1 MTPDPVSSD
10 MGAEDTAQDTLTA
23 VLDKLGEIARAASKG
38 SFVFRGEP
46 KCYEEISSSLYREYK
61 TRLNIFGLQGFD
73 IRHVQDEILEDAADY
88 AEDLTPQE
96 LLSQL
101 QHFGHP
107 TNLIDFT
114 SDYLIALFFACAS
127 EPGHDGRVILLNSEA
142 GPLHR
147 MRTPANRIKAQ
158 KSVFVDPPTGVIVPD
173 ETVTIP
179 RDLKLPILGY
189 LFYYHDIST
198 RTIYDDIHGYIKNA
212 RVHHSA
218 YAEFHIGGLYVS
230 QGNPSEA
237 LRHYSNSI
245 ALNSSQKSSFKN
257 RGIILVEFERYD
269 EAIKDFTHAIT
280 LDPQDAGAHL
290 LRGVAY
296 FESGRPEAAERDY
309 SEAIRLDE
317 DMEDAYGGRAMARA
331 ELRNF
336 EGVIGDMSS
345 VIGLDPKR
353 SSAYSGRGWAL
364 FATGNSQSALR
375 DLDTAI
381 ELDPNYANAYSNR
394 AQVHFDLGEYQN
406 AIEDFSMYIH
416 LGGGNLPNAHFRRG
430 VAQVAL
436 EHFAEARAD
445 LETSLELEPSVA
457 KRMFETKDHVSAFV
471 QDLGLQKEIPA
482 DLLEKLNPR
491 EQD

>member
-1 MTPDPVSSD
+1 
-10 MGAEDTAQDTLTA
+10 MGPEDTAQDTLTA
-23 VLDKLGEIARAASKG
+23 VLDKLGEIARVASKG

-73 IRHVQDEILEDAADY
+73 IRHVQGDILDDAADY

-127 EPGHDGRVILLNSEA
+127 EPSHDGRVILLNSEA

-147 MRTPANRIKAQ
+147 MRTPANRVKAQ
-158 KSVFVDPPTGVIVPD
+158 KSVFVNPPTGVIVPD

-179 RDLKLPILGY
+179 RELKLPILGY
-189 LFYYHDIST
+189 LFYNHDIST
-198 RTIYDDIHGYIKNA
+198 RTVYDDIHGFIKNA

-218 YAEFHIGGLYVS
+218 YAEFHIAGLYAS

-237 LRHYSNSI
+237 LRHLSNSI

-257 RGIILVEFERYD
+257 RGIILLELERSD
-269 EAIKDFTHAIT
+269 EAIRDFTHAIT

-296 FESGRPEAAERDY
+296 FQSGQPESAEKDY

-317 DMEDAYGGRAMARA
+317 ELEDAYGGRALART

-345 VIGLDPKR
+345 LIDLDPKR

-364 FATGNSQSALR
+364 WATGNSQSALR

-381 ELDPNYANAYSNR
+381 ELDPNYASAYYNR
-394 AQVHFDLGEYQN
+394 AQVYFGLGEYQN
-406 AIEDFSMYIH
+406 AIEDYGTYIQ
-416 LGGGNLPNAHFRRG
+416 LGGDDLPDAHFRRG

-436 EHFAEARAD
+436 EHFAEARTD
-445 LETSLELEPSVA
+445 LETAVELEPGVA
-457 KRMFETKDHVSAFV
+457 KRMFDTKDHVSAFV
-471 QDLGLQKEIPA
+471 QDLGLKKEIPA
-482 DLLEKLNPR
+482 DLLEKLSPR